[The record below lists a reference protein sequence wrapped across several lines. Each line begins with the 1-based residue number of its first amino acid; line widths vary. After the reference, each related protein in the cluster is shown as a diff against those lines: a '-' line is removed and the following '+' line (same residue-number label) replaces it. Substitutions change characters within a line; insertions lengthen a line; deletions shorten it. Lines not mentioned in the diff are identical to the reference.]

1 MNHSSIPA
9 ASALRQS
16 IQNAEMAVET
26 FRQAHL
32 AKQADKLEK
41 FIQNARNLRFS
52 VGVVAQAK
60 RGKSTLING
69 LLGRRD
75 DILAPIALFPATNV
89 VSCFANGT
97 NETARVIFE
106 GDDEKSLGKT
116 ISFDDIRQYACEEH
130 NPGNQKSVKAIEVVG
145 PFPLLGENVI
155 LVDTPGADNAP

>member
-32 AKQADKLEK
+32 AKQADKLEE
-41 FIQNARNLRFS
+41 FIQNARNLKFS

-75 DILAPIALFPATNV
+75 DILAPIANM
-89 VSCFANGT
+89 
-97 NETARVIFE
+97 
-106 GDDEKSLGKT
+106 
-116 ISFDDIRQYACEEH
+116 
-130 NPGNQKSVKAIEVVG
+130 VKNLA
-145 PFPLLGENVI
+145 
-155 LVDTPGADNAP
+155 